1 MVSPQCMH
9 YVINLYRMGGPEQP
23 EVPLPK
29 NLLVIYKRHL
39 EGVTGSTP
47 GFHVQ
52 DFYNTP

>member
-1 MVSPQCMH
+1 
-9 YVINLYRMGGPEQP
+9 MGGPEQP

-39 EGVTGSTP
+39 EGITVSTP